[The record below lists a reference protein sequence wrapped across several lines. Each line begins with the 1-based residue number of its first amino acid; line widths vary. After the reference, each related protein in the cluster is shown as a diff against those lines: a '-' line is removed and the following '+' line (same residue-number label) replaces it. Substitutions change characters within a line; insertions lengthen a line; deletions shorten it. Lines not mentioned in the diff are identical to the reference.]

1 MPLTVRHRARRGG
14 PECYPRFPANWPSI
28 LGPVASVYL
37 EVSRDRGAAPHE
49 VRLRWEALAAELR
62 GQGAEVLEQFA
73 QELRFTTA

>member
-1 MPLTVRHRARRGG
+1 ML
-14 PECYPRFPANWPSI
+14 PEIPRELAIHP
-28 LGPVASVYL
+28 GPVASVYL

-73 QELRFTTA
+73 QELRLTTA